1 MKNPPPRPSRAVPT
15 WLKSIITPMKEK
27 MKELDARLTQVELHI
42 PANMVPDPQSE
53 FFEHRVRAAEV
64 RQENDDL
71 KKMVESLRQSYTR
84 TINDLKKA
92 ADETGAFYL
101 ESVIQRTKLTQENDD
116 LRKRSPVTW
125 EVPLPT
131 HVCIVCYAL
140 WIMFKDEDGE
150 DRAWSLWSS
159 SCGPCCD
166 NVHMGEQIK
175 RVRPTARI

>member
-42 PANMVPDPQSE
+42 PANMVPAPQSE

-84 TINDLKKA
+84 TINDL
-92 ADETGAFYL
+92 
-101 ESVIQRTKLTQENDD
+101 TKLTQENDD